1 MAHGLAHLEL
11 FCFGS
16 ATARLGGRE
25 PPAMLLWNKHL
36 GLLIYLA
43 LSPGRSRTRD
53 HLLGIFWPEKPEAS
67 ARHSLNETL
76 RRLRQV
82 LGAGRLVSRG
92 DAVVLNEAGLEVDAW
107 RDEAV
112 AEPAGDFLEG
122 FVVDGAR
129 GFEDW
134 AGAERRRYQARTV
147 AALVAAGE
155 QRLASSRF
163 IEASDAA
170 RRALAAEPYC
180 EPAVR
185 LLLRAAALAG
195 DGTGAL
201 AAFREFAARLEAG
214 TGEQPSAALVALSE
228 RIRRQGWRRAPAH
241 DEEPAPALIGR
252 EQVHREAFNLVTG
265 ALADGPRTL
274 LITGAP
280 GMGRTR
286 LLTECV
292 ERLALEGALV
302 LRARP
307 LPTDHDA
314 PWSTLRLLARSGLP
328 QAPGLAATPPDAL
341 SIAAWLVPELAE
353 RFPARAPSD
362 SADVAGAIAA
372 VLDAVIAEKPIVL
385 AIDDAHLS
393 DATTLDVLPA
403 VVERLAGRPLA
414 LIITLAEEAAP
425 SPSVL
430 RLRMEIGDRRR
441 LRGLA
446 VRLDPLTAGDLR
458 VLVTPLASWCVGDA
472 ARDRLARRLE
482 FETGGNPFFAV
493 TLLGGLRR
501 LARLRADF
509 TTWPRPDAT
518 FDTPLPFT
526 LPNLARAAVAARIAE
541 VDDECRSILSAAS
554 VGGVSLDLDFV
565 ATLADLPRARVE
577 ERLATLERRQLI
589 VFDGRRYAF
598 AAPLIADAV
607 RGECLTPGQRQ
618 ALRRRAAA
626 ALAGRED
633 LESRVLRVELLA
645 RTDPGPATVEEGLT
659 VARAAEAA
667 GSARTARRALAAVE
681 RARLGQGEVVG

>member
-1 MAHGLAHLEL
+1 MAHGLPHLEL

-16 ATARLGGRE
+16 ATARLGSRE
-25 PPAMLLWNKHL
+25 PPAMLLWTKHL

-43 LSPGRSRTRD
+43 LSPARSRTRD
-53 HLLGIFWPEKPEAS
+53 HLLGLFWADKPEAR

-76 RRLRQV
+76 RRLRKI
-82 LGAGRLVSRG
+82 LGAERLLSRG
-92 DAVVLNEAGLEVDAW
+92 DAVVLNDAGLEVDAW
-107 RDEAV
+107 RDEAL
-112 AEPAGDFLEG
+112 AEPAGAFLEG
-122 FVVDGAR
+122 FVVDEAP
-129 GFEDW
+129 GFEEW
-134 AGAERRRYQARTV
+134 AAGERRRYQARIV

-155 QRLASSRF
+155 RHLVASRF
-163 IEASDAA
+163 VDAADAA
-170 RRALAAEPYC
+170 RRALAAEPHH
-180 EPAVR
+180 EPAAR

-201 AAFREFAARLEAG
+201 AAFREFAARLEAS
-214 TGEQPSAALVALSE
+214 TGEQPSRALVALSE
-228 RIRRQGWRRAPAH
+228 RIRRQGWRPVPAQ
-241 DEEPAPALIGR
+241 DQEPVPILIGR
-252 EQVHREAFNLVTG
+252 EQVHLEAFNLLTG

-307 LPTDHDA
+307 VPTDHDA
-314 PWSTLRLLARSGLP
+314 PWSTLRLLARAGLP
-328 QAPGLAATPPDAL
+328 QAPGLAAAPPDAL
-341 SIAAWLVPELAE
+341 GIAAWLVPELAE

-362 SADVAGAIAA
+362 SADVAAAIAA
-372 VLDAVIAEKPIVL
+372 VFDAVIAERPIAL

-393 DATTLDVLPA
+393 DATTLDALPA
-403 VVERLAGRPLA
+403 VIERLAGRRMA
-414 LIITLAEEAAP
+414 LIITAAEEAAP
-425 SPSVL
+425 SPSIL
-430 RLRMEIGDRRR
+430 RLRLEIGERRR

-446 VRLDPLTAGDLR
+446 LQLDPLTAEDLR
-458 VLVTPLASWCVGDA
+458 ALVAPLAPWCVGDA
-472 ARDRLARRLE
+472 ALDRLARRLE
-482 FETGGNPFFAV
+482 FETGGNPFFV
-493 TLLGGLRR
+493 ITLLGGLRR
-501 LARLRADF
+501 IAHLQADF
-509 TTWPRPDAT
+509 TTWPRPQAT

-541 VDDECRSILSAAS
+541 VDEECRTILSAAS
-554 VGGVSLDLDFV
+554 VGGVSLDLDLV
-565 ATLADLPRARVE
+565 ATLTDLPRARVE

-589 VFDGRRYAF
+589 AFDGRRYAF

-645 RTDPGPATVEEGLT
+645 RIDPGAAT
-659 VARAAEAA
+659 AQEALA
-667 GSARTARRALAAVE
+667 VARTAETHRAAGASCS
-681 RARLGQGEVVG
+681 RARPPRPGSPRGPVS

>member
-1 MAHGLAHLEL
+1 MAHGLPHLEL
-11 FCFGS
+11 VCFGS

-36 GLLIYLA
+36 GFLIYLA

-53 HLLGIFWPEKPEAS
+53 HLLGLFWPEKPEAS

-76 RRLRQV
+76 RRLRQI
-82 LGAGRLVSRG
+82 LGAERLLSRG
-92 DAVVLNEAGLEVDAW
+92 DAVVLNGEGLDVDAW
-107 RDEAV
+107 RDDAV
-112 AEPAGDFLEG
+112 AERAGDFLDG

-129 GFEDW
+129 GFEEW
-134 AGAERRRYQARTV
+134 AAAERRRYQARAA

-155 QRLASSRF
+155 QRLAASRF
-163 IEASDAA
+163 IEAADAA
-170 RRALAAEPYC
+170 RRALDAEPYS

-185 LLLRAAALAG
+185 LLLRAAALGG

-214 TGEQPSAALVALSE
+214 TGEQPSRALVALSE
-228 RIRRQGWRRAPAH
+228 RIRRQGWRRAPSH
-241 DEEPAPALIGR
+241 DDEPAPALIGR
-252 EQVHREAFNLVTG
+252 EEVHREAFAVVRD
-265 ALADGPRTL
+265 ALTDGPRTL

-286 LLTECV
+286 LLTECI
-292 ERLALEGALV
+292 ERLALDDALV

-314 PWSTLRLLARSGLP
+314 PWSTLRLLARSGLA
-328 QAPGLAATPPDAL
+328 QAPGLAATPRDAL
-341 SIAAWLVPELAE
+341 SIVAWLVPELAE
-353 RFPARAPSD
+353 RFPARAPAD

-372 VLDAVIAEKPIVL
+372 VLDAVIAETPIAL

-393 DATTLDVLPA
+393 DAATLDVLPA
-403 VVERLAGRPLA
+403 VVERLARRGAPLA
-414 LIITLAEEAAP
+414 LIITVAEEAAP

-430 RLRMEIGDRRR
+430 RLRMEIGERRR

-446 VRLDPLTAGDLR
+446 VQLDPLTAADLR
-458 VLVTPLASWCVGDA
+458 ALLTPLAPWCVGEE

-501 LARLRADF
+501 IAHLRTDF

-526 LPNLARAAVAARIAE
+526 LPNLARAAVAARISE
-541 VDDECRSILSAAS
+541 LDDECRAILSAAS
-554 VGGVSLDLDFV
+554 IGGVSLDLDLV
-565 ATLADLPRARVE
+565 TTLTDLPRARVE

-607 RGECLTPGQRQ
+607 RGECVTPGQRQ

-626 ALAGRED
+626 ALAGRAD

-659 VARAAEAA
+659 VRQAAEAA

-681 RARLGQGEVVG
+681 RARQQL